1 MAYFSNGTEGGCFD
15 EQCLKCKYGQDPCPI
30 AFVQMNFNYD
40 ACNIP
45 VARAILDALVK
56 DDGTCTMFET
66 FKSDLYTEGVQ
77 EKLDL

>member
-66 FKSDLYTEGVQ
+66 FKSDLYTEGKQ
-77 EKLDL
+77 EEMF

>member
-66 FKSDLYTEGVQ
+66 FKSDLYAEGKQ
-77 EKLDL
+77 EEMF